1 MDIKSYIASGVLEL
15 YVLGKLSPEE
25 AAEVERYAREYAE
38 IRQELDATEEALQ
51 QFAMLHAQAPPPG
64 ALSGALQRIQE
75 ADSAASASRP
85 EKPIHRLRFL
95 AYAASAL
102 LVLAI
107 AALLVLLNK
116 KQSQQF
122 TITALQE
129 ELDALG
135 ASCDSLQANYAQA
148 KQEMDFLGM
157 PGTRQVVLRG
167 TELAP
172 DALATIYYNPDLRK
186 NLLAVVQMPAPP
198 VDKQYQLWAI
208 VDGKPV
214 NMGVFDVDASAF
226 SLQEAPFFENPQA
239 FAVTLEVKGGSPTP
253 TLDQMYVIGNT

>member
-38 IRQELDATEEALQ
+38 IRQELDATEVALQ
-51 QFAMLHAQAPPPG
+51 QYAMLHAQAPPPG

-75 ADSAASASRP
+75 ADKAVSRP

-107 AALLVLLNK
+107 AGLLVLLNK
-116 KQSQQF
+116 NQSQQSA
-122 TITALQE
+122 ITTLE
-129 ELDALG
+129 EALDALG
-135 ASCDSLQANYAQA
+135 ASCDSVQANYAQA
-148 KQEMDFLGM
+148 KQEMDFLGL
-157 PGTRQVVLRG
+157 PGTQQIVLRG
-167 TELAP
+167 TKLAP
-172 DALATIYYNPDLRK
+172 DAIATVFYNPDLHK
-186 NLLAVVQMPAPP
+186 NLLAVVQLPTPP

-214 NMGVFDVDASAF
+214 DMGVFDVDISAF
-226 SLQEAPFFENPQA
+226 ALKEAPFFENPQA
-239 FAVTLEVKGGSPTP
+239 FAVTLEEKGGSPTP